1 MPRGEKFDLVRECV
15 VVLLGGMKRSDG
27 MFSFEINIEIS
38 ESISPIDVINTTIH
52 EIGHA
57 LTQYFINVI

>member
-1 MPRGEKFDLVRECV
+1 
-15 VVLLGGMKRSDG
+15 

-38 ESISPIDVINTTIH
+38 ESILPIDVINTTIH

-57 LTQYFINVI
+57 LTQYVKNVIYITYQNVSINVYILMSDIGHVY